1 MMVLKEFTDLR
12 IFHDAKIGDFKYE
25 YNKKKLDLTLYFD
38 FSYLKGESHLIA
50 ENVSFVQIDSK
61 EPWGKGIYVNEVK
74 ILKKNGRM
82 EFSLLLN
89 SGDKYVLHAE
99 LFLLKN

>member
-1 MMVLKEFTDLR
+1 MVLKESTDLS

-25 YNKKKLDLTLYFD
+25 YSNNKLDLTLYFD
-38 FSYLKGESHLIA
+38 SSHLKGESHLIA

-74 ILKKNGRM
+74 ILKKNDEM
-82 EFSLLLN
+82 ELSLLLN
-89 SGDKYVLHAE
+89 SGDRYVLHAE
-99 LFLLKN
+99 LFLLKI